1 VSTTDRL
8 RRLIGVLLL
17 GLLLVSGLSAC
28 DDGGEGSS
36 GEPTAS
42 EPADPAGSSTR
53 PAAQFDVQVTPEEDG
68 VRVSYQLVNQGSA
81 QLLVPNRLPVPA
93 GAGVRYRSDL
103 AYVTGGPDGLVQLS
117 HRVFAWPDTDRK
129 TWEVAPRVGVTRV
142 APGRSV
148 SAELTVPLPLPL
160 TRNQPFG
167 DDIGYGT
174 IRLPD
179 PVKDVVFCLGV
190 LPGPS
195 SGVIPLH
202 RDDGVRLTE
211 HGNSTN
217 SAQFLFC
224 SDPVPLS

>member
-1 VSTTDRL
+1 MSTTERL
-8 RRLIGVLLL
+8 RGLIGVLLL

-28 DDGGEGSS
+28 DDGGEGSN
-36 GEPTAS
+36 GKPAAS
-42 EPADPAGSSTR
+42 EPADPAGTSTR
-53 PAAQFDVQVTPEEDG
+53 PAAQFDVQVTPEEDE
-68 VRVSYQLVNQGSA
+68 VQVTYRLVNQGLA
-81 QLLVPNRLPVPA
+81 PLLVPNRLPVPA
-93 GAGVRYRSDL
+93 GAGVRYLSDQ
-103 AYVTGGPDGLVQLS
+103 AYVTGGPDGLVQLA

-129 TWEVAPRVGVTRV
+129 TWEVAPRVGVTQV

-148 SAELTVPLPLPL
+148 SAELTVPLPL

-179 PVKDVVFCLGV
+179 PVEDVVFCLGV
-190 LPGPS
+190 ITGS
-195 SGVIPLH
+195 AAIPLH
-202 RDDGVRLTE
+202 EDDGVLLTE

-217 SAQFLFC
+217 SAQHLFC

>member
-1 VSTTDRL
+1 MSTTEEL
-8 RRLIGVLLL
+8 RGRLIGVLLL
-17 GLLLVSGLSAC
+17 GPLLVSGLAAC

-36 GEPTAS
+36 AEPAAS
-42 EPADPAGSSTR
+42 EPADPPGTPTR
-53 PAAQFDVQVTPEEDG
+53 PAAQFDVQVSPEEDG
-68 VRVSYQLVNQGSA
+68 VRVSYRLVNQGSA
-81 QLLVPNRLPVPA
+81 PLLVPNRLPVPA

-103 AYVTGGPDGLVQLS
+103 AYVTGGPDGLVELA
-117 HRVFAWPDTDRK
+117 HRVFAWPDSDRK
-129 TWEVAPRVGVTRV
+129 TWEVAPRVGVTQV

-148 SAELTVPLPLPL
+148 SAELTVPLPL

-179 PVKDVVFCLGV
+179 PIQDVVFCLGV
-190 LPGPS
+190 LPGAS

-202 RDDGVRLTE
+202 RDDGVLLTE

-217 SAQFLFC
+217 SAQFLYC